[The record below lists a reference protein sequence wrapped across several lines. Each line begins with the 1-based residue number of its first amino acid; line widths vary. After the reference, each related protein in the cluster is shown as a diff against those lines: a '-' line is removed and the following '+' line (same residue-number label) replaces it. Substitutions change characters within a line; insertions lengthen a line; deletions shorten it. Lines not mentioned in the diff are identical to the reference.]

1 VKIPLQITIRD
12 LPHSESV
19 EAAIREKA
27 EKLEQFYD
35 QIMGCRV
42 MVESPHRH
50 RHKGKLYH
58 VRIDLTVPG
67 NEIVVKRNPPEHSS
81 HEDIY
86 VAIRDA
92 FNAAQ
97 RRLQDY
103 VRRRRGEIK
112 NHVVLNLAT
121 VFKVFPAEG
130 YGFLKTADGREI
142 YFHRNS
148 LVDMDFDHLDPGTE
162 VHYVE
167 EQGEEGSQAATV
179 TGGRQRPEG

>member
-1 VKIPLQITIRD
+1 MKIPLQITVRD
-12 LPHSESV
+12 LPHSEAV
-19 EAAIREKA
+19 EAAIRDKA
-27 EKLEQFYD
+27 DKLEQFYD
-35 QIMGCRV
+35 RIIACRV

-67 NEIVVKRNPPEHSS
+67 SEIVVNRNPPEHSS

-92 FNAAQ
+92 FKAAQ

-103 VRRRRGEIK
+103 ARRQRGETK
-112 NHVVLNLAT
+112 NHVTRNLAT
-121 VFKVFPAEG
+121 VFKVFPSEG
-130 YGFLKTADGREI
+130 YGFLKNADGREI

-162 VHYVE
+162 VQYVE
-167 EQGEEGSQAATV
+167 EQGQQGPRATTV
-179 TGGRQRPEG
+179 TAGKRHLVE